1 MCAQTQISS
10 TVTEHYC
17 QTKRLCAAYPR
28 AEQLHAT
35 ATKGPG
41 WKGRMLA
48 RPRAP
53 RSSGCTAPLWHPHR
67 WYQEVLEG
75 LGAELGCPHV
85 LALRAEVLQEPGR
98 ALRAGVGAGCHRSDQ
113 GAGGHLLYCIPPA
126 LRAPGTRSL
135 GIRKDGTGVSA
146 QGLLRRVRCCALKWA
161 GCVHH

>member
-53 RSSGCTAPLWHPHR
+53 RSTRRTAPPQHPHR

-75 LGAELGCPHV
+75 PGAELGCPRAP
-85 LALRAEVLQEPGR
+85 ALQAEVLQEPGR
-98 ALRAGVGAGCHRSDQ
+98 ALRVGVGAGCHRPDW
-113 GAGGHLLYCIPPA
+113 GAGGHLRLYCIPPCPA
-126 LRAPGTRSL
+126 SSWHPQPGDQE
-135 GIRKDGTGVSA
+135 GWH
-146 QGLLRRVRCCALKWA
+146 RCECA
-161 GCVHH
+161 VFTTPS

>member
-41 WKGRMLA
+41 WKGRMLDG
-48 RPRAP
+48 PQAP
-53 RSSGCTAPLWHPHR
+53 HSSGCTAPPRHPHR

-85 LALRAEVLQEPGR
+85 LVLREEVLQEPGR
-98 ALRAGVGAGCHRSDQ
+98 AWSVGAGRHQPEQ
-113 GAGGHLLYCIPPA
+113 GAGGHLWLCCIPPA
-126 LRAPGTRSL
+126 LRAPGTHSL
-135 GIRKDGTGVSA
+135 GIRKDGTGVST
-146 QGLLRRVRCCALKWA
+146 QGLLC
-161 GCVHH
+161 